1 MDPNC
6 FQCGSRF
13 GSHIFGQCGSRFGL
27 ESIRIPDPGFDYQKL
42 SKRLK
47 TYDSYFLTKKCN
59 IFISKLPQRT
69 SKLQEKPPVQS
80 WSWSSRPKS
89 MWIHA
94 GLDELLQINTKI
106 NLVYLSASRQVV
118 SCITTSL
125 SSSVF
130 IKTCAVSIFVWKQY
144 NNFHIILEEARRD
157 NNIKWCTP
165 CHSSNDIC
173 LNFIKKINKR
183 NKSIIICTDPSSSKK
198 SKKIL
203 DFFFWPSLF

>member
-1 MDPNC
+1 MFPSL
-6 FQCGSRF
+6 CGSELVSARIQIRIRHF
-13 GSHIFGQCGSRFGL
+13 WSMWIKIRTGIHSESGSRIWLPKIVKKGWKHTILIFWPKNA
-27 ESIRIPDPGFDYQKL
+27 IYL
-42 SKRLK
+42 SL
-47 TYDSYFLTKKCN
+47 SFH
-59 IFISKLPQRT
+59 T

-106 NLVYLSASRQVV
+106 NLVYLSDSRQVV

-144 NNFHIILEEARRD
+144 NNFHTVLEEARRD

-165 CHSSNDIC
+165 SHSSNDFC
-173 LNFIKKINKR
+173 LNFIKKRNKR
-183 NKSIIICTDPSSSKK
+183 NKSIIICTDP
-198 SKKIL
+198 
-203 DFFFWPSLF
+203 DPSIIKQNK